1 MHEGGGGGDGAV
13 TAAIVFARLPLSSHS
28 PSFLAFSLPPS
39 PLRSLIII
47 CLLLVAAPA
56 SASAAAAAAQEM
68 IFLAAWIPMPPPPP
82 PRPTRQPTESSSFLP
97 CGAGLPPHASQC
109 W

>member
-1 MHEGGGGGDGAV
+1 MKEEEATV
-13 TAAIVFARLPLSSHS
+13 LSLQLIVFARLALLTPG
-28 PSFLAFSLPPS
+28 FLAFSLPPS

-56 SASAAAAAAQEM
+56 SASAAAAAQEM
-68 IFLAAWIPMPPPPP
+68 IFLAAWIPMPPTPP
-82 PRPTRQPTESSSFLP
+82 PRPTRQPTESSFLP
-97 CGAGLPPHASQC
+97 CGSGLPPHASQC